1 MSDINIS
8 VVLLQGST
16 LSHIEA
22 TITGL
27 NTTEYV
33 VYNFCIYRLLM
44 FLFIWSSQS
53 RILAEIF
60 SPPSLPLG
68 YVSLSGEGI

>member
-44 FLFIWSSQS
+44 FLFI
-53 RILAEIF
+53 
-60 SPPSLPLG
+60 
-68 YVSLSGEGI
+68 